1 MILIPF
7 NYSLSY
13 MAKEGSFEKSK
24 RPISVEIVHVP
35 HPPDN
40 DSNSQIVSA
49 GVTEL
54 NKEELNRLFQLR
66 SLEFLST
73 FFSVKP

>member
-13 MAKEGSFEKSK
+13 MAKEGRFEKSK
-24 RPISVEIVHVP
+24 RPISVKIVDVS

-40 DSNSQIVSA
+40 DSNSRIVSA
-49 GVTEL
+49 G
-54 NKEELNRLFQLR
+54 
-66 SLEFLST
+66 LS
-73 FFSVKP
+73 